1 LPTIETTGKSVDEAV
16 RKALDQLG
24 ATASEAEVTV
34 LSEGK
39 PGLFG
44 LGGEPARVSVS
55 IAGGEPAADT
65 VSDSDLDAL
74 ADDQAQVLGARPQTQ
89 LREVSGD
96 TAERSKAILENLL
109 ELMAVDATVTTRDPE
124 TPGDGL
130 GQVSVVLD
138 VDGEDLGLLI
148 GRRGETMSA
157 LQYLVN
163 LVLLRQAGEV
173 RETVGVDVAGYKRR
187 REDSLN
193 MLARRMADRVRSTG
207 RSVTLEPMPAN
218 ERRIVHLA
226 LAEDAE
232 VETASVGEGDFRKVS
247 LVPKR

>member
-16 RKALDQLG
+16 KKALTELR

-44 LGGEPARVSVS
+44 LGGEPARVRVSTAGDEPGPAS
-55 IAGGEPAADT
+55 IAYE
-65 VSDSDLDAL
+65 LEQL
-74 ADDQAQVLGARPQTQ
+74 ADDQATVLGSRAAPA
-89 LREVSGD
+89 LRSVSGN
-96 TAERSKAILENLL
+96 TAEKATAILQNLL
-109 ELMAVDATVTTRDPE
+109 DLLSVDATVTPREPE

-148 GRRGETMSA
+148 GRRGETMSS

-163 LVLLRQAGEV
+163 LILLRQSDTK
-173 RETVGVDVAGYKRR
+173 ETVGVDVAGYKRR
-187 REDSLN
+187 REESLN
-193 MLARRMADRVRSTG
+193 MLAHRMADRVRSTG
-207 RSVTLEPMPAN
+207 RPVTLEPMPAN

-232 VETASVGEGDFRKVS
+232 VQTHSVGEGDFRKVS
-247 LVPKR
+247 LSPKR

>member
-1 LPTIETTGKSVDEAV
+1 MPTIETTGKSVDEAV
-16 RKALDQLG
+16 RKALEQLG

-39 PGLFG
+39 AGLFG

-55 IAGGEPAADT
+55 TAGDEAGPGT
-65 VSDSDLDAL
+65 VSEPDLDSL
-74 ADDQAQVLGARPQTQ
+74 ADDQAEVLGTRPAAQ
-89 LREVSGD
+89 LREVAGD
-96 TAERSKAILENLL
+96 TAERSQAILENLL
-109 ELMAVDATVTTRDPE
+109 ELMAVEATVKPRDPE

-163 LVLLRQAGEV
+163 LILLRQSGEV

-193 MLARRMADRVRSTG
+193 LLAQRMADRVRSTG
-207 RSVTLEPMPAN
+207 RAVTLEPMPAN